1 MFSRHTVQLTEN
13 MTIKK
18 SVARKSA
25 EILLE
30 GLPYIHQF
38 HGKTIVVK
46 YGGNAM
52 NSAELQQDFCHDI
65 VLMKRVGLNPV
76 VVHGGGPQISQAIKS
91 AGLQPK
97 FVDGLRVTDRQT
109 MDIVEKVVIQNI
121 NYDLVDMI
129 IEAGWDAFGLGGNL
143 QGGFI
148 QAKKM
153 QTTAVDPVSGDL
165 VEFGFV
171 GEVQKID
178 VEKLR
183 LDSIENAIPVIAPIG
198 MDENGQTYNI
208 NADTV
213 GGAVAEATQA
223 EKLVVLTNTP
233 GILDG
238 EGELIPAL
246 TTSEL
251 EELILFKFI
260 SDGMLPKVRC
270 AKHALDS
277 GVHTVQIIDGR
288 LPHSALLEIF
298 TDRGVGTMITSD
310 TELVH
315 H

>member
-1 MFSRHTVQLTEN
+1 MFSRHTVQLNEI

-65 VLMKRVGLNPV
+65 VLMKSLGLNPV

>member
-1 MFSRHTVQLTEN
+1 MRSDWVAACRADLSRQ
-13 MTIKK
+13 KK
-18 SVARKSA
+18 
-25 EILLE
+25 L
-30 GLPYIHQF
+30 
-38 HGKTIVVK
+38 
-46 YGGNAM
+46 
-52 NSAELQQDFCHDI
+52 
-65 VLMKRVGLNPV
+65 
-76 VVHGGGPQISQAIKS
+76 
-91 AGLQPK
+91 
-97 FVDGLRVTDRQT
+97 
-109 MDIVEKVVIQNI
+109 
-121 NYDLVDMI
+121 
-129 IEAGWDAFGLGGNL
+129 
-143 QGGFI
+143 
-148 QAKKM
+148 
-153 QTTAVDPVSGDL
+153 QTTAVDPVSGDP

-213 GGAVAEATQA
+213 AGAVAEATQA

-238 EGELIPAL
+238 EGELISAL

-251 EELILFKFI
+251 EELIFFKFI

-310 TELVH
+310 AELVH

>member
-1 MFSRHTVQLTEN
+1 MFSRHTVQLTEI

-52 NSAELQQDFCHDI
+52 NSDELQQDFCHDI
-65 VLMKRVGLNPV
+65 VLMKSVGLNPV
-76 VVHGGGPQISQAIKS
+76 VVHGGGPQISRAIES

-121 NYDLVDMI
+121 NCDLVEMI
-129 IEAGWDAFGLGGNL
+129 IEAGWDAFGLGGSL

-148 QAKKM
+148 QAKKI
-153 QTTAVDPVSGDL
+153 QTTAVDPVSGDP

-171 GEVQKID
+171 GEVKKID

-213 GGAVAEATQA
+213 AGAVAEATQA

-238 EGELIPAL
+238 EGELISAL

-251 EELILFKFI
+251 EELIFFKFI

-310 TELVH
+310 AELVH

>member
-1 MFSRHTVQLTEN
+1 MFSRHTVQLNEI

-52 NSAELQQDFCHDI
+52 NSAELQQEFCHDI
-65 VLMKRVGLNPV
+65 VLLKSVGLNPV

-121 NYDLVDMI
+121 NCDLVDMI

-238 EGELIPAL
+238 EGELISAL

>member
-1 MFSRHTVQLTEN
+1 MFSRHTVQLNEI

-65 VLMKRVGLNPV
+65 VLMKSLGLNPV

-198 MDENGQTYNI
+198 MDVNGQTYNI

-238 EGELIPAL
+238 EGELISAL

-260 SDGMLPKVRC
+260 SDGMLPKVLC

>member
-1 MFSRHTVQLTEN
+1 MFSRHTVQLNEI

-65 VLMKRVGLNPV
+65 VLMKSLGLNPV

-153 QTTAVDPVSGDL
+153 QTTAVDSVSGDL

>member
-1 MFSRHTVQLTEN
+1 

-65 VLMKRVGLNPV
+65 VLMKSLGLNPV